1 MGSGAS
7 VRSEVLQV
15 LARKRWYVAG
25 VAVLAIVV
33 LVIAAAIGVLVLIG
47 LGGGD
52 PLGGQSVSERDL
64 SRAEQLALID
74 QFSPVPTPQDA
85 SDVRIRYQRFQD
97 WSFEASF
104 ILAPEALEQYVSA
117 LQPAPQAGPPTSG
130 RQRYVGKQVGAFVG
144 WIEVDPAS
152 GRVWVHHTSS

>member
-1 MGSGAS
+1 MLF
-7 VRSEVLQV
+7 R
-15 LARKRWYVAG
+15 RRWHVAV
-25 VAVLAIVV
+25 VAVLTIVV
-33 LVIAAAIGVLVLIG
+33 LVIAAGLGVLVLIG

-64 SRAEQLALID
+64 SRDEQLALID
-74 QFSPVPTPQDA
+74 QFSPVPTPHDA

-104 ILAPEALEQYVSA
+104 TLAPEALEQYVSA
-117 LQPAPQAGPPTSG
+117 LRPVAQPSSATNG

-144 WIEVDPAS
+144 WIEIDRGS

>member
-1 MGSGAS
+1 ML
-7 VRSEVLQV
+7 VR
-15 LARKRWYVAG
+15 RRWYVA
-25 VAVLAIVV
+25 AISILAIVV
-33 LVIAAAIGVLVLIG
+33 LVIAAALGVLVLVG
-47 LGGGD
+47 LGGGN

-74 QFSPVPTPQDA
+74 QFSPLPTPQDA

-104 ILAPEALEQYVSA
+104 TLAPEALEQYVSA
-117 LQPAPQAGPPTSG
+117 LRPAPQQSPATNG
-130 RQRYVGKQVGAFVG
+130 RQRYAGKQVGAFLG